1 VEGPGWLRRGSASVL
16 DMMGKRVYC
25 KTTITLIQERG
36 QRCGLGQWVEFDS
49 ARRRARIP
57 ERRLDKAQLIHS
69 SLPLTSILFVHITKM
84 RPSMQLNAGGMP
96 GREWFFWA

>member
-1 VEGPGWLRRGSASVL
+1 MQDCNNTDPR
-16 DMMGKRVYC
+16 KRAAVWVG
-25 KTTITLIQERG
+25 E
-36 QRCGLGQWVEFDS
+36 WVEFDS
-49 ARRRARIP
+49 ARRMARIP

-96 GREWFFWA
+96 GRKWFFRARI